1 MTKDTMTIFYE
12 IEREVKP
19 FFDQARI
26 NLYGDVAK
34 TSLKGTQRDE
44 YIFDG
49 YVEYF
54 KSIPKDKVGKRT
66 YVFGKVIKYGRIL
79 SKKHNHPYNV
89 FEMCNLV
96 TKE

>member
-26 NLYGDVAK
+26 NLYGDVSKA
-34 TSLKGTQRDE
+34 SLKETQRDE

-54 KSIPKDKVGKRT
+54 KSIPKNQVQKQVC
-66 YVFGKVIKYGRIL
+66 VFGNVIKYGRIL
-79 SKKHNHPYNV
+79 SRKHNHTYNV